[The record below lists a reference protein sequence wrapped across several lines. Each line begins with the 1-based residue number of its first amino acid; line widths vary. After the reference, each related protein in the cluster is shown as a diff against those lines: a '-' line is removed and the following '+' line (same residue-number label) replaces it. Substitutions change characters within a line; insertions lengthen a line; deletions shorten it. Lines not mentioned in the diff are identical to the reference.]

1 MDAVGK
7 VDGRCAAL
15 HGHHIAL
22 GGKDQHFL
30 AEKIGLQRV
39 DKLLTVPGVPLPV
52 QNLPQP
58 VELGVHVALGAAAL
72 LVAPVGGHAVLG
84 NAVHLPRANLNFKGE
99 GHFPSA
105 DHRGVQALVHV
116 PLGYADVVLE
126 AARNLVPQGV
136 DDAQHR
142 VAVLHR
148 VHQHPHGDQIVDLVE
163 GLALSVHFFVDGV
176 KMLGP
181 PIHLVMNVLLVQLLR
196 QLGNDPADAF
206 LPLHPALAH

>member
-1 MDAVGK
+1 M
-7 VDGRCAAL
+7 
-15 HGHHIAL
+15 
-22 GGKDQHFL
+22 
-30 AEKIGLQRV
+30 
-39 DKLLTVPGVPLPV
+39 
-52 QNLPQP
+52 
-58 VELGVHVALGAAAL
+58 
-72 LVAPVGGHAVLG
+72 
-84 NAVHLPRANLNFKGE
+84 
-99 GHFPSA
+99 
-105 DHRGVQALVHV
+105 QALVHV